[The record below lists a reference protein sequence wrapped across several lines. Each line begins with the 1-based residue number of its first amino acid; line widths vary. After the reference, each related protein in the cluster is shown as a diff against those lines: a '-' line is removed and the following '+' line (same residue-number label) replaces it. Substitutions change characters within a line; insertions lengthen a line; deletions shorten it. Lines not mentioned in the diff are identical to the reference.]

1 MDRLPP
7 VVCAAVTTALVAV
20 PALFAIAQPQTSDHA
35 EASVGSLGILT
46 VGAGGTG
53 FMWEAADAPP
63 RPAESGPVPAGEA
76 VIDLDDGGAADL
88 RLEPG
93 GVPATEQPRPV
104 VLTGVT
110 AYSISPDGSLGTP
123 LMGRPAVTVETRGDG
138 FGERRLAGLGRD
150 DSPHPAFDLD
160 HPIDATWTFD
170 LEEMEIPALDGDGG
184 PDAGSPGAD
193 GTGGIVFCAG
203 AESGSVSSGGS
214 EPRGAGMGTVLTFL
228 QEGQGDDEDA
238 PQPSPTATVP
248 TDAPDEPLPTITA
261 LSPSGEPRPDL
272 TADPPTHPPE
282 DPEPTA
288 TADVPTP
295 TPDEDAP
302 EPSPELAETCDEA
315 GAQPNAAPEHSD
327 DGAWSTRFVS
337 SSPHDALV
345 QDPAA
350 GESVYRVE
358 DGRTES
364 AVTGPGLDLSGA
376 ERAVHA
382 LGLELVAA
390 PGGAT
395 ATYRNHTTDGVFAG
409 LGNGKQELRTGED
422 SSSYRWGPT
431 RDAHATWSFTEAG
444 AYCVAYASD
453 DVFDPVRAAD
463 GAAEDDVSGA
473 PDDGSAPE
481 TRGVEPDGVLTFLVG
496 DVGPSTV
503 DCSDEAAGEEIDLP
517 DPEGDDGSGE
527 GDSDRDGD
535 RDEDRDDDSGVEDR
549 GDPEDAGGIDAS
561 EDSDGDGS
569 PGRGDEDDEDEDE
582 DDATRVVAAPA
593 TALTCPVDGEA
604 PRQVRSGEFTM
615 GVAPAA
621 LDVTADDGGT
631 ALPQGS
637 SVVIGDTSRRS
648 APAGINGF
656 VDAGGEYL
664 ATGSATA
671 PGFHWS
677 AADADEAVDLTVE
690 QVDGPGQVRVFMTE
704 SGRGLGDGETGAV
717 EPGGS
722 GGMVF
727 GFDQPGE
734 YTVALTVDDD
744 ERMALDFAVGDR
756 FASATPGATVLALFS
771 QCPDASLATELAQPA
786 SGSATDEGDGGTDAQ
801 TQDRSTT
808 ALGQAWWAVGGV
820 GMGLALVLLLAILVV
835 VMRETRR

>member
-1 MDRLPP
+1 MSLDRLPP
-7 VVCAAVTTALVAV
+7 LVCAAVTTALVAV
-20 PALFAIAQPQTSDHA
+20 PALFAIAQPQASDHA
-35 EASVGSLGILT
+35 EASAGYFGTLT
-46 VGAGGTG
+46 VGAGDTG

-63 RPAESGPVPAGEA
+63 RPAESGPVSAGAA

-88 RLEPG
+88 RLKPG

-110 AYSISPDGSLGTP
+110 AYSINPDGSLGTP
-123 LMGRPAVTVETRGDG
+123 LMGRPAVTVETRGGDG

-170 LEEMEIPALDGDGG
+170 LEDTEIPALDGDGG
-184 PDAGSPGAD
+184 PDAGSPAAE
-193 GTGGIVFCAG
+193 GTGGIVFCAA

-214 EPRGAGMGTVLTFL
+214 EPLGAGMGTVLTFL
-228 QEGQGDDEDA
+228 QEDQGDDEDA

-261 LSPSGEPRPDL
+261 LSPSEDPRPDL
-272 TADPPTHPPE
+272 TVDPPTHEPE
-282 DPEPTA
+282 DPEPTF

-302 EPSPELAETCDEA
+302 GPAPELAETCDEA
-315 GAQPNAAPEHSD
+315 GAQPEDAPEQSD

-390 PGGAT
+390 PDGAT

-409 LGNGKQELRTGED
+409 LGNGRQELRTGED
-422 SSSYRWGPT
+422 SSSYRWGPA

-444 AYCVAYASD
+444 EYCVAYASD
-453 DVFDPVRAAD
+453 DVFNPARAAD
-463 GAAEDDVSGA
+463 GAAEEDVSGA
-473 PDDGSAPE
+473 PDDGSAPK

-496 DVGPSTV
+496 DVDASTV
-503 DCSDEAAGEEIDLP
+503 DCSDEAAGEEIELP
-517 DPEGDDGSGE
+517 DPDGDDGS
-527 GDSDRDGD
+527 DSDGD
-535 RDEDRDDDSGVEDR
+535 RDEDGDDDSDRGVENRD
-549 GDPEDAGGIDAS
+549 DPEDAGGIDGS
-561 EDSDGDGS
+561 EDSDGDGI
-569 PGRGDEDDEDEDE
+569 PGRGDEDDEDDA

-615 GVAPAA
+615 AVAPGV

-648 APAGINGF
+648 APAGIDGF

-671 PGFHWS
+671 PGFQWS

-690 QVDGPGQVRVFMTE
+690 QADDPGQVRVFMTE
-704 SGRGLGDGETGAV
+704 SGKGLGDSETGTV

-744 ERMALDFAVGDR
+744 ERTALDFAVGDR
-756 FASATPGATVLALFS
+756 FASAKPGATVLALFS

-786 SGSATDEGDGGTDAQ
+786 SGSAADEGDDGTDVQ
-801 TQDRSTT
+801 TQDRSAT